1 MPWCSLTSFTA
12 STLRCLHHSIL
23 CYSHASMMWRTSNAG
38 WQREG
43 LQQPKPDMFMFIQ
56 AGKVNKVQKSSSYN
70 YSDMVWY
77 CSLAWVAVVLKTLN
91 GALHASGIV
100 LMNIETRLLLFL
112 LPSCGF
118 FDLQKRWRLGLMHA
132 MGLPVAT
139 SCILFILLAHCNH
152 SNITVIVSALE
163 FITCTPQ
170 PNII

>member
-1 MPWCSLTSFTA
+1 MFLDLIYRINFTMLTSFNIVLFTCIDDVKEIKRRM
-12 STLRCLHHSIL
+12 T
-23 CYSHASMMWRTSNAG
+23 
-38 WQREG
+38 EG
-43 LQQPKPDMFMFIQ
+43 GATTTQ
-56 AGKVNKVQKSSSYN
+56 AGHFYVDSGRQSQQGTKSSSYN

-77 CSLAWVAVVLKTLN
+77 CSLAWVAVVLKTYN
-91 GALHASGIV
+91 GALHALGIV

-118 FDLQKRWRLGLMHA
+118 FDLQKRWLGLMHA

-152 SNITVIVSALE
+152 SNISLMVSALA